1 MEGKYPLLID
11 GRESGELRVTRRGAL
26 TLFEAEAED
35 GGGILRLSVYGGG
48 REGYLGVMS
57 PSGEG
62 RVALRRQLSRAALRD
77 FPEQIEYAAPAGA
90 APAVTEPEP
99 GPEPESAPEPEPGQ
113 DEGPEGGL
121 IWYSSPDGTR
131 SAHDGRRLLV
141 ALPADDARVPAWAGD
156 VVRSINGRKYV
167 VFPW

>member
-99 GPEPESAPEPEPGQ
+99 GQ

-121 IWYSSPDGTR
+121 IWYSSPDGTL

>member
-99 GPEPESAPEPEPGQ
+99 GPEPESAPEPEP
-113 DEGPEGGL
+113 EPEDGL
-121 IWYSSPDGTR
+121 IWYSSPDGTL

>member
-48 REGYLGVMS
+48 REGSLGVMS

-99 GPEPESAPEPEPGQ
+99 GPEPESAPEPEPGP

-121 IWYSSPDGTR
+121 IWYSSPDGTL

>member
-1 MEGKYPLLID
+1 MEGTYPLLID

-121 IWYSSPDGTR
+121 IWYSSPDGTL

>member
-77 FPEQIEYAAPAGA
+77 FPEHIEYAAPAGA

-99 GPEPESAPEPEPGQ
+99 RPEPESAPEPEPGQ

-121 IWYSSPDGTR
+121 IWYSSPDGTL

>member
-62 RVALRRQLSRAALRD
+62 RVALRRQLSRAALRG

-99 GPEPESAPEPEPGQ
+99 GPEPESAPEPEPGP

-121 IWYSSPDGTR
+121 IWYSSPDGTL

>member
-1 MEGKYPLLID
+1 MEGTYPLLID

-99 GPEPESAPEPEPGQ
+99 GPEPESAPKPEPGP

-121 IWYSSPDGTR
+121 IWYSSPDGTL

>member
-90 APAVTEPEP
+90 APTVTEPEP
-99 GPEPESAPEPEPGQ
+99 GPEPESAPEPEPGP

-121 IWYSSPDGTR
+121 IWYSSPDGTL

-156 VVRSINGRKYV
+156 VVRYINGRKYV

>member
-11 GRESGELRVTRRGAL
+11 GRESGELRVTRREAL

-121 IWYSSPDGTR
+121 IWYSSPDGTL

>member
-77 FPEQIEYAAPAGA
+77 FPEHIEYAAPAGA

-99 GPEPESAPEPEPGQ
+99 GPEPESAPEPEPGP

-121 IWYSSPDGTR
+121 IWYSSPDGTL
-131 SAHDGRRLLV
+131 SAHDGGACSWPCPRTTRAYQPGRDRR
-141 ALPADDARVPAWAGD
+141 AAR
-156 VVRSINGRKYV
+156 
-167 VFPW
+167 

>member
-1 MEGKYPLLID
+1 MEGTYPLLID

-77 FPEQIEYAAPAGA
+77 FPEHIEYAAPAGA

-121 IWYSSPDGTR
+121 IWYSSPDGTL

>member
-1 MEGKYPLLID
+1 MEGMYPLLID

-121 IWYSSPDGTR
+121 IWYSSPDGTL

>member
-99 GPEPESAPEPEPGQ
+99 GPEPESTPEPEPGQ

-121 IWYSSPDGTR
+121 IWYSSPDGTL

-156 VVRSINGRKYV
+156 VVRSISGRKYV

>member
-99 GPEPESAPEPEPGQ
+99 GPEPESAPEPEPGP

-121 IWYSSPDGTR
+121 IWYSSPDGTL
-131 SAHDGRRLLV
+131 SAHDWRRLLV

>member
-113 DEGPEGGL
+113 DEGPLGGL
-121 IWYSSPDGTR
+121 IWYSSPDGTL

>member
-1 MEGKYPLLID
+1 MEGKYTLLID

-99 GPEPESAPEPEPGQ
+99 GPEPESAPEPEPGP

-121 IWYSSPDGTR
+121 IWYSSPDGTL

>member
-77 FPEQIEYAAPAGA
+77 FPEHIEYAAPAGA

-113 DEGPEGGL
+113 D
-121 IWYSSPDGTR
+121 
-131 SAHDGRRLLV
+131 
-141 ALPADDARVPAWAGD
+141 
-156 VVRSINGRKYV
+156 
-167 VFPW
+167 

>member
-77 FPEQIEYAAPAGA
+77 FPEHIEYAAPAGA

-99 GPEPESAPEPEPGQ
+99 GP

-121 IWYSSPDGTR
+121 IWYSSPDGTL

>member
-121 IWYSSPDGTR
+121 IWYSSPGGTL

>member
-99 GPEPESAPEPEPGQ
+99 GPEPESAPEP

-121 IWYSSPDGTR
+121 IWYSSPDGTL

>member
-77 FPEQIEYAAPAGA
+77 FPEHIEYAAPAGA

-99 GPEPESAPEPEPGQ
+99 GPEPESTPEPEPGQ

-121 IWYSSPDGTR
+121 IWY
-131 SAHDGRRLLV
+131 
-141 ALPADDARVPAWAGD
+141 

>member
-1 MEGKYPLLID
+1 MEGSWPVMFG
-11 GRESGELRVTRRGAL
+11 GREIGSLRAHERGAM
-26 TLFEAEAED
+26 TVFEAEAAD
-35 GGGILRLSVYGGG
+35 PGGVLRLSVYGGG

-62 RVALRRQLSRAALRD
+62 RVALRRSLSRAALRR
-77 FPEQIEYAAPAGA
+77 FPERIEYAAPSGEA
-90 APAVTEPEP
+90 AP
-99 GPEPESAPEPEPGQ
+99 APEPEKPA
-113 DEGPEGGL
+113 PEPVSKPEPEPEPEDGL
-121 IWYSSPDGTR
+121 IWYSSPDGTL

-156 VVRSINGRKYV
+156 VVRYINGRKYV

>member
-77 FPEQIEYAAPAGA
+77 FPEHIEYAAPAGA

-99 GPEPESAPEPEPGQ
+99 GPEPESAPEPEPGP
-113 DEGPEGGL
+113 DEGPESGL
-121 IWYSSPDGTR
+121 IWYSSPDGTL

>member
-99 GPEPESAPEPEPGQ
+99 GP

-121 IWYSSPDGTR
+121 IWYSSPDGTL

>member
-62 RVALRRQLSRAALRD
+62 RVALRRQLSRAALMD

-121 IWYSSPDGTR
+121 IWYSSPDGTL

>member
-11 GRESGELRVTRRGAL
+11 GRASGELRVTRRGAL

-121 IWYSSPDGTR
+121 IWYSSPDGTL

>member
-35 GGGILRLSVYGGG
+35 GGGILRLSDYGGG

-77 FPEQIEYAAPAGA
+77 FPEHIEYAAPAGA

-99 GPEPESAPEPEPGQ
+99 GPEPESTPEPEPGQ

-121 IWYSSPDGTR
+121 IWYSSPDGTL

>member
-1 MEGKYPLLID
+1 MEEKYPLLID

-90 APAVTEPEP
+90 APSATEPEP

-121 IWYSSPDGTR
+121 IWYSSPDGTL

>member
-1 MEGKYPLLID
+1 MEEKYPLLID

-99 GPEPESAPEPEPGQ
+99 GPEPESAPEP

-121 IWYSSPDGTR
+121 IWYSSPDGTL

>member
-62 RVALRRQLSRAALRD
+62 RIALRRQLSRAALRD

-121 IWYSSPDGTR
+121 IWYSSPDGTL

-167 VFPW
+167 VFRW

>member
-99 GPEPESAPEPEPGQ
+99 EPEPESAPEPEPG
-113 DEGPEGGL
+113 
-121 IWYSSPDGTR
+121 PD
-131 SAHDGRRLLV
+131 
-141 ALPADDARVPAWAGD
+141 
-156 VVRSINGRKYV
+156 
-167 VFPW
+167 